1 MNINAYIIAMLCYCF
16 VKVLIG
22 LYNYRKYC
30 NNDNGKT
37 VNDEESFYD
46 SIYWLVSAAGVFECV
61 VFALFFK
68 LFFT

>member
-22 LYNYRKYC
+22 LYQHRKY
-30 NNDNGKT
+30 DKGKT
-37 VNDEESFYD
+37 VNNEESFYD
-46 SIYWLVSAAGVFECV
+46 AIYWLVSAAGVFECV

-68 LFFT
+68 LFFG